1 MSEVRRGT
9 MSEVLERAAAAA
21 YGHFFC
27 DDWPPKQAPDLGMEA
42 DAWREA
48 VRKAIAAIREPN
60 ATTKTAGYY
69 GARFADGATIED
81 AGECWRQMI
90 DAILTPST
98 ISILTPGTL
107 SKKGD

>member
-1 MSEVRRGT
+1 

-48 VRKAIAAIREPN
+48 VRKAIAAIRMPTQ
-60 ATTKTAGYY
+60 AMRHAGAEVDQQWGY
-69 GARFADGATIED
+69 IE
-81 AGECWRQMI
+81 AVWEAMI
-90 DAILTPST
+90 DEAL
-98 ISILTPGTL
+98 
-107 SKKGD
+107 K